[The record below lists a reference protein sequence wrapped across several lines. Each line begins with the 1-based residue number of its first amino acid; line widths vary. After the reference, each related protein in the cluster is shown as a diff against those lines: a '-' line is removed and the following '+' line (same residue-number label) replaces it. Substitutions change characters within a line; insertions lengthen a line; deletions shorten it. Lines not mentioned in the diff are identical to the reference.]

1 MRDSSRSSVTMTG
14 SPTVPLMR
22 IVMLPGLD
30 GTDLLLDHFVELA
43 PAGVTVT
50 VVPLPD
56 DPNDDYESGSVSSS
70 DT

>member
-1 MRDSSRSSVTMTG
+1 
-14 SPTVPLMR
+14 MR

-30 GTDLLLDHFVELA
+30 GTDLLLEHFVELA
-43 PAGVTVT
+43 PACVTVT